1 MSYRRIATVT
11 AVLAA
16 GVALVPTLASAG
28 DAPKPA
34 ARGANLSG
42 SPLTAAKLAGFKTFT
57 SPASR
62 SAYTRK
68 SAGET
73 ASADAAAAETLTLS
87 AEATS
92 AYGISLTAD
101 LSGGTPASASVTWGD
116 NTGDNAIISGAEATA
131 DHTYVELGTY
141 TVTVTVTD
149 SLGNTVVNTVTVTTA
164 GSDYTAYGPTR
175 VLDTRYGTGAAKAPV
190 KAHSITQVK
199 FAGNGGIPAGVTA
212 VVLNVTATEPTAAGF
227 ITVYGDGSARPGSSN
242 VNFVKGQTVPNQ
254 VIAPV
259 GADGKVDFYNDST
272 GTTELI
278 ADVAGY
284 FTATPS
290 SGYSALTP
298 YRLVDTRYGTGE
310 PKRPLAG
317 KGSFAVQIAG
327 NDGEKLP
334 VSGITAVAL
343 NITSTGSLGSG
354 FLTAYGDGASRPTA
368 SNVNFTTG
376 QTIANSVITP
386 VGSDGKIRI
395 YNGSTKATNVVVD
408 VVGYYSAAS
417 ASAYVP
423 IAPTRLFDTRV
434 AGTPVSGALPSGDYI
449 YDALSSGDPTITGF
463 VLNATV
469 TETTGS
475 GFLTVSPDSNTLSDY
490 ENKTATWP
498 AKPSASTL
506 NWTKGETVPN
516 LVQASAGANGIVDF
530 WNSGSGSIAL
540 IVDMFGF
547 YQNDTP
553 DPAAA

>member
-16 GVALVPTLASAG
+16 SAALVPALAFAS
-28 DAPKPA
+28 DSSQPT
-34 ARGANLSG
+34 ARGASLTT
-42 SPLTAAKLAGFKTFT
+42 SPLTAAFKTFT
-57 SPASR
+57 SSG
-62 SAYTRK
+62 SK
-68 SAGET
+68 SAHT
-73 ASADAAAAETLTLS
+73 SKSATYAAAAAAESLTIT
-87 AEATS
+87 ADATS

-101 LSGGTPASASVTWGD
+101 LTGGTAASASVDWGD
-116 NTGDNAIISGAEATA
+116 SSTSPGTVTTSTKITA
-131 DHTYVELGTY
+131 DHTYEQLGTY

-149 SLGNTVVNTVTVTTA
+149 SLGDTVVNTVTVTTA

-175 VLDTRYGTGAAKAPV
+175 VLDTRYGTGAPKAPV
-190 KAHSITQVK
+190 KARSIAQVT
-199 FAGNGGIPAGVTA
+199 FAGNGGIPKDVTA
-212 VVLNVTATEPTAAGF
+212 VVLNVTVTEPTAAGD
-227 ITVYGDGSARPGSSN
+227 IIVYGDGTARPSSSN

-259 GADGKVDFYNDST
+259 GADGKVDFYNAST
-272 GTTELI
+272 GTTDLI

-284 FTATPS
+284 FTQTPS
-290 SGYSALTP
+290 SGYSSLTP
-298 YRLVDTRYGTGE
+298 YRLVDTRVGTGE

-317 KGSFAVQIAG
+317 KSSFAVQIAG
-327 NDGEKLP
+327 NDGGKLP
-334 VSGITAVAL
+334 ASGITAVAL
-343 NITSTGSLGSG
+343 NITSTASVGSG
-354 FLTAYGDGASRPTA
+354 FLTAYGDGANRPTA
-368 SNVNFTTG
+368 SNVNFSAG

-395 YNGSTKATNVVVD
+395 YNGSTQATSVVVD

-417 ASAYVP
+417 DSAYVP
-423 IAPTRLFDTRV
+423 IPPERLFDTRNPSS
-434 AGTPVSGALPSGDYI
+434 PVYGALPSGDYI
-449 YDALSSGDPTITGF
+449 YDALAAGAPDYTGF

-475 GFLTVSPDSNTLSDY
+475 GFLTVSPDSNTLADY
-490 ENKTATWP
+490 QNGTETWP

-540 IVDMFGF
+540 VVDMFGF
-547 YQNDTP
+547 YMND
-553 DPAAA
+553 